1 MKPHSAPSDHKQ
13 HVTDPIAHFKAIPW
27 CAELLSSPGVMNVT
41 IPERKVLPS
50 GESNFVRKVMNSGT
64 TVRACVTFFQLVNK
78 RTLAADKRPMSKSTE
93 LLQGGGKADGED
105 PKNPFIL
112 MTALLDLGEDMCSYP
127 GMLHGGL
134 YSVLLDEVM
143 GTAANFQ
150 TGK

>member
-1 MKPHSAPSDHKQ
+1 
-13 HVTDPIAHFKAIPW
+13 
-27 CAELLSSPGVMNVT
+27 MNVT

-50 GESNFVRKVMNSGT
+50 GESNF
-64 TVRACVTFFQLVNK
+64 LVNK

-93 LLQGGGKADGED
+93 LLQGGGKADGEE

-150 TGK
+150 TANAAYTAELTTKYKKPVRTPQVVLIRGRVIKKEGRKLQVRGTIEDKDGMSVPLR